1 VRCENVRQQLGP
13 FSAGELPA
21 DDREELRDHLLEC
34 AACWAALAEMDRL
47 GGILAGIRTPPFP
60 GGFAARVLASA
71 RRRQES
77 TSVLTWNRVQYWRM
91 ASVPMRAAAV
101 AVLAVGLVVGAMM
114 GWTAASMPGRSQ
126 ATGQA
131 DPIDT
136 YQIESLGEA
145 PEGSLASSYLTLV
158 SATNEGGR

>member
-1 VRCENVRQQLGP
+1 MRCENVLRQLGA
-13 FSAGELPA
+13 FSAGALPA
-21 DDREELRDHLLEC
+21 DDREEVRDHLLEC
-34 AACWAALAEMDRL
+34 AACRAALAEMDRL
-47 GGILAGIRTPPFP
+47 AGILAGIRTPPLP
-60 GGFAARVLASA
+60 GGLAARVLAAA

-77 TSVLTWNRVQYWRM
+77 EFALTWNWAQHWRM
-91 ASVPMRAAAV
+91 ASAPMRAAAA
-101 AVLAVGLVVGAMM
+101 AVLAVGLGVGAMM

-158 SATNEGGR
+158 STTNEGGR